1 MTGAGWLPQRHAA
14 GGTMRDRE
22 RRKGTGRALLLLLVA
37 MAAAPRAAAAL
48 TPDEE
53 NTIAV
58 FGRLARGVVY
68 ITTVFAHEG
77 PAPATARRGVGSG
90 FIVSDEG
97 HVLTNAH
104 VVEGSEDILVTIA
117 GERRKARVVGLD
129 SATDVAVL
137 QIENPPSDLTVI
149 PLGGSAG
156 LRIGQKVLAIGNPF
170 GLSQTLTVGVVS
182 GLDRLLPT
190 TRETIAGHVI
200 QTDAAIN
207 VGNSGGPLL
216 TSEGEAV
223 GVNTALIQGAQSIA
237 FAIPID
243 TVKAVLPQLLKEG
256 RVIRP
261 WIGIGG
267 KFVDEGLRKVFNVP
281 LTSGF
286 LVEDVGKGSPAEQ
299 ADIREGTL
307 DVTVNGI
314 RFLLGGDIITQ
325 VNDQPIRTSEDFFK
339 ALAGLKVG
347 DELRLTIFRGGQT
360 LTKTLTLA
368 ERPR

>member
-1 MTGAGWLPQRHAA
+1 
-14 GGTMRDRE
+14 
-22 RRKGTGRALLLLLVA
+22 
-37 MAAAPRAAAAL
+37 
-48 TPDEE
+48 
-53 NTIAV
+53 
-58 FGRLARGVVY
+58 VVY
-68 ITTVFAHEG
+68 VTTIFGHEG
-77 PAPATARRGVGSG
+77 PAAPAARRGVGSG
-90 FIVSDEG
+90 FIVSGEG

-104 VVEGSEDILVTIA
+104 VVEGSDDILVTIA
-117 GERRKARVVGLD
+117 GQQRRKARLIGLD
-129 SATDVAVL
+129 AATEVAVL
-137 QIENPPSDLTVI
+137 QIENPPPDLTVI
-149 PLGGSAG
+149 PLGSSAG
-156 LRIGQKVLAIGNPF
+156 LQIGQKVLAIGNPF

-190 TRETIAGHVI
+190 TRETVAGHVI

-216 TSEGEAV
+216 TSDGKAV

-261 WIGIGG
+261 WIGISG

-286 LVEDVGKGSPAEQ
+286 LVEDVGKGSPAER

-307 DVTVNGI
+307 DVTVKGV

-339 ALAGLKVG
+339 ALAGVEVG
-347 DELRLTIFRGGQT
+347 DELRLTLFRGGET
-360 LTKTLTLA
+360 LTRTLTLA

>member
-1 MTGAGWLPQRHAA
+1 MALVALALGAGWPLQAA
-14 GGTMRDRE
+14 GR
-22 RRKGTGRALLLLLVA
+22 
-37 MAAAPRAAAAL
+37 

-58 FGRLARGVVY
+58 FRRLAPGVVY
-68 ITTVFAHEG
+68 ITTLFAQEG
-77 PAPATARRGVGSG
+77 PAPAPSRRGVGSG
-90 FIVSDEG
+90 FVVSPEG

-104 VVEGSEDILVTIA
+104 VVEGSEDIRVALS
-117 GERRKARVVGLD
+117 GQERRRARLIGLD
-129 SATDVAVL
+129 AATDVAVL
-137 QIENPPSDLTVI
+137 QIENPPPDLTVI
-149 PLGGSAG
+149 PLGTSTG
-156 LRIGQKVLAIGNPF
+156 LEIGQKVLAIGNPF

-182 GLDRLLPT
+182 GLDRFLPT
-190 TRETIAGHVI
+190 TRETVAGHVI

-216 TSEGEAV
+216 TSDGLAV
-223 GVNTALIQGAQSIA
+223 GVNTAIIQGAQSIA

-243 TVKAVLPQLLKEG
+243 TVKAVLPQLLREG

-261 WIGIGG
+261 WIGISG
-267 KFVDEGLRKVFNVP
+267 KFVDEGLRKVFSVP

-286 LVEDVGKGSPAEQ
+286 LVEDVGKGSPAER
-299 ADIREGTL
+299 ADVREGTL
-307 DVTVNGI
+307 DVTVNGV

-339 ALAGLKVG
+339 ALAGLQVG
-347 DELRLTIFRGGQT
+347 TELRLTLFRDGQT

>member
-1 MTGAGWLPQRHAA
+1 
-14 GGTMRDRE
+14 MRDRE
-22 RRKGTGRALLLLLVA
+22 RCHGTWRWALLLLA
-37 MAAAPRAAAAL
+37 MAAAARTAAAAL

-53 NTIAV
+53 NTIAT
-58 FGRLARGVVY
+58 FRRLAPGVVY
-68 ITTVFAHEG
+68 VTTIFGHEG
-77 PAPATARRGVGSG
+77 PAPAPGRRGVGSG

-97 HVLTNAH
+97 HILTNAH

-129 SATDVAVL
+129 AATDVAVL
-137 QIENPPSDLTVI
+137 HVENPPPDLTVI
-149 PLGGSAG
+149 PLGSSAG
-156 LRIGQKVLAIGNPF
+156 LQIGQKVLAIGNPF

-190 TRETIAGHVI
+190 SRETIAGHVI

-286 LVEDVGKGSPAEQ
+286 LVEDVGKGSPAER

-314 RFLLGGDIITQ
+314 RFLLGGDIITR

-347 DELRLTIFRGGQT
+347 DDLRLTLFRGGAT

>member
-1 MTGAGWLPQRHAA
+1 MGDLERR
-14 GGTMRDRE
+14 GGT
-22 RRKGTGRALLLLLVA
+22 RRRAAPLLLVA
-37 MAAAPRAAAAL
+37 LAAVPPAAAAGL

-53 NTIAV
+53 NTIAI
-58 FGRLARGVVY
+58 FQRLAPGVVY

-77 PAPATARRGVGSG
+77 PAVTTARRGVGSG
-90 FIVSDEG
+90 FIVSAEG
-97 HVLTNAH
+97 HLLTNAH
-104 VVEGSEDILVTIA
+104 VVEGSDDILVTIA
-117 GERRKARVVGLD
+117 GQERRKARVVGLD
-129 SATDVAVL
+129 AATDMAVL
-137 QIENPPSDLTVI
+137 QIENPPPNLTVI
-149 PLGGSAG
+149 PLGSSAR
-156 LRIGQKVLAIGNPF
+156 LQIGQKVLAIGNPF

-182 GLDRLLPT
+182 GLDRMLPT
-190 TRETIAGHVI
+190 SRETIAGHVI

-216 TSEGEAV
+216 SSEGEAV

-261 WIGIGG
+261 WIGISG

-299 ADIREGTL
+299 AGIREGTL
-307 DVTVNGI
+307 DVTVNGV

-339 ALAGLKVG
+339 ALAGVKVG
-347 DELRLTIFRGGQT
+347 DDLRLTLFRGGQT
-360 LTKTLTLA
+360 LTRTLTLA

>member
-1 MTGAGWLPQRHAA
+1 MGERDSRGGAWR
-14 GGTMRDRE
+14 
-22 RRKGTGRALLLLLVA
+22 RALVLLLTA
-37 MAAAPRAAAAL
+37 MGAASPAATAAL

-53 NTIAV
+53 NTTAI
-58 FGRLARGVVY
+58 FRRLAPGVVY
-68 ITTVFAHEG
+68 ITTVFGHEG
-77 PAPATARRGVGSG
+77 PAATTARRGVGSG
-90 FIVSDEG
+90 FVVSGEG

-104 VVEGSEDILVTIA
+104 VVEGSDDILVTIA
-117 GERRKARVVGLD
+117 GQERRKARVVGLD
-129 SATDVAVL
+129 AATDVAVL
-137 QIENPPSDLTVI
+137 KIENPPPDLTVI
-149 PLGGSAG
+149 PLGSSSH
-156 LRIGQKVLAIGNPF
+156 LQIGQKVLAIGNPF

-182 GLDRLLPT
+182 GLDRMLPT
-190 TRETIAGHVI
+190 TRETVAGHVI

-216 TSEGEAV
+216 SSDGEAV

-261 WIGIGG
+261 WVGING

-307 DVTVNGI
+307 DVTVNGV

-339 ALAGLKVG
+339 ALAGVKVG
-347 DELRLTIFRGGQT
+347 DDLRLTLFRGGQT

>member
-1 MTGAGWLPQRHAA
+1 M
-14 GGTMRDRE
+14 RE
-22 RRKGTGRALLLLLVA
+22 REYLRGTAGRALLLLALGLGA
-37 MAAAPRAAAAL
+37 SWPLQAAGRTAE
-48 TPDEE
+48 EE

-58 FGRLARGVVY
+58 FRRLAPGVVY
-68 ITTVFAHEG
+68 ITTIFAQEG
-77 PAPATARRGVGSG
+77 PAPTPARRGVGSG
-90 FIVSDEG
+90 FVVSPEG

-104 VVEGSEDILVTIA
+104 VVEGSEDIRVALS
-117 GERRKARVVGLD
+117 GQERRRARLIGLD
-129 SATDVAVL
+129 AATDVAVL
-137 QIENPPSDLTVI
+137 QIENPPPDLTVI
-149 PLGGSAG
+149 PLGTSTG
-156 LRIGQKVLAIGNPF
+156 LQIGQKVLAIGNPF

-182 GLDRLLPT
+182 GLERFLPT
-190 TRETIAGHVI
+190 SRETVAGHVI

-216 TSEGEAV
+216 TSDGQAV
-223 GVNTALIQGAQSIA
+223 GVNTAIIQGAQSIA

-243 TVKAVLPQLLKEG
+243 TVKAVLPQLLREG

-261 WIGIGG
+261 WIGISG

-281 LTSGF
+281 LASGF
-286 LVEDVGKGSPAEQ
+286 LVEDVGKGSPAER

-307 DVTVNGI
+307 DVTVNGV

-325 VNDQPIRTSEDFFK
+325 VNDRPIRTSEDFFK
-339 ALAGLKVG
+339 ALAGLHVG
-347 DELRLTIFRGGQT
+347 AELRLTLFRDGQT

>member
-1 MTGAGWLPQRHAA
+1 MRKREGLRGTARRALVLLVLALGPAWPLQAA
-14 GGTMRDRE
+14 G
-22 RRKGTGRALLLLLVA
+22 
-37 MAAAPRAAAAL
+37 L

-53 NTIAV
+53 NTIAI
-58 FGRLARGVVY
+58 FRRLAPGVVY
-68 ITTVFAHEG
+68 ITTIFAQEG
-77 PAPATARRGVGSG
+77 PAPAPARRAVGSG
-90 FIVSDEG
+90 FVVSPEG

-104 VVEGSEDILVTIA
+104 VVEGSEDIRVALS
-117 GERRKARVVGLD
+117 GQERRRARLIGLD
-129 SATDVAVL
+129 AATDVAVL
-137 QIENPPSDLTVI
+137 QIENPLPDLTVI
-149 PLGGSAG
+149 PLGTSTG
-156 LRIGQKVLAIGNPF
+156 LEIGQKVLAIGNPF

-190 TRETIAGHVI
+190 TRETVAGHVI

-216 TSEGEAV
+216 TSDGLAV
-223 GVNTALIQGAQSIA
+223 GVNTAIIQGAQSIA

-243 TVKAVLPQLLKEG
+243 TVKAVLPQLLREG

-261 WIGIGG
+261 WIGISG
-267 KFVDEGLRKVFNVP
+267 KFVDEGLQKVFNVP

-286 LVEDVGKGSPAEQ
+286 LVEDVGKGSPAER

-307 DVTVNGI
+307 DVTVNGV

-325 VNDQPIRTSEDFFK
+325 VNDRPIRTSEDFFK
-339 ALAGLKVG
+339 ALAGLQVG
-347 DELRLTIFRGGQT
+347 AELRLTLFRDGQT

>member
-1 MTGAGWLPQRHAA
+1 MREREGLRGAAGRALVLLVLALGAGWPVQAA
-14 GGTMRDRE
+14 GR
-22 RRKGTGRALLLLLVA
+22 
-37 MAAAPRAAAAL
+37 

-58 FGRLARGVVY
+58 FRRLAPGVVY
-68 ITTVFAHEG
+68 ITTLFAQEG
-77 PAPATARRGVGSG
+77 PAPAPARRGVGSG
-90 FIVSDEG
+90 FVVSPEG

-104 VVEGSEDILVTIA
+104 VVEGSEDIRVALP
-117 GERRKARVVGLD
+117 GHERRRARLIGLD
-129 SATDVAVL
+129 AATDVAVL
-137 QIENPPSDLTVI
+137 QIENPPPDLTVI
-149 PLGGSAG
+149 PLGTSTG
-156 LRIGQKVLAIGNPF
+156 LEIGQKVLAIGNPF

-182 GLDRLLPT
+182 GLERFLPT
-190 TRETIAGHVI
+190 SRETVAGHVI

-216 TSEGEAV
+216 TSDGQAV
-223 GVNTALIQGAQSIA
+223 GVNTAIIQGAQSIA

-243 TVKAVLPQLLKEG
+243 TVKAVLPQLLREG

-261 WIGIGG
+261 WIGISG

-286 LVEDVGKGSPAEQ
+286 LVEDVGKGSPAER

-307 DVTVNGI
+307 DVTVNGV

-339 ALAGLKVG
+339 ALAGLHVG
-347 DELRLTIFRGGQT
+347 AELRLTLFRDGQT

>member
-1 MTGAGWLPQRHAA
+1 MGDGEKHRGMW
-14 GGTMRDRE
+14 
-22 RRKGTGRALLLLLVA
+22 RRGLVLLLAA
-37 MAAAPRAAAAL
+37 MGAVPGAATAAL

-53 NTIAV
+53 NTTAV
-58 FGRLARGVVY
+58 FRRLAPGVVY
-68 ITTVFAHEG
+68 VTTVFAHEG
-77 PAPATARRGVGSG
+77 PAAPTARRGVGSG
-90 FIVSDEG
+90 FIVSGEG

-104 VVEGSEDILVTIA
+104 VVEGSDDILVTIA
-117 GERRKARVVGLD
+117 GQQRRKARVVGLD
-129 SATDVAVL
+129 AATDVAVL
-137 QIENPPSDLTVI
+137 QIENPPPDLTVI
-149 PLGGSAG
+149 PLGSSAG
-156 LRIGQKVLAIGNPF
+156 LQIGQKVLAIGNPF

-182 GLDRLLPT
+182 GLDRMLPT
-190 TRETIAGHVI
+190 TRETVAVHVI

-216 TSEGEAV
+216 SSNGEAV

-243 TVKAVLPQLLKEG
+243 TVKAVLPQLLREG

-261 WIGIGG
+261 WLGING

-286 LVEDVGKGSPAEQ
+286 LVEDVGKGSPAER

-307 DVTVNGI
+307 DVTVNGV

-325 VNDQPIRTSEDFFK
+325 VNEQPIRTSEDFFK
-339 ALAGLKVG
+339 ALAGIKVG
-347 DELRLTIFRGGQT
+347 DELRLTLFRGGQT

>member
-1 MTGAGWLPQRHAA
+1 MGEWDSR
-14 GGTMRDRE
+14 
-22 RRKGTGRALLLLLVA
+22 TGRRWRALILLLVA
-37 MAAAPRAAAAL
+37 MGAAPSAAMAGL
-48 TPDEE
+48 SPDEE
-53 NTIAV
+53 NTIAI
-58 FGRLARGVVY
+58 FRRLAPGVVY

-77 PAPATARRGVGSG
+77 PAAPATRRGVGSG
-90 FIVSDEG
+90 FIVSREG
-97 HVLTNAH
+97 LILTNAH
-104 VVEGSEDILVTIA
+104 VVEGSDEILVTIA
-117 GERRKARVVGLD
+117 GEGRRKGRVVGLD
-129 SATDVAVL
+129 AATDVAVL
-137 QIENPPSDLTVI
+137 KIENPPPDLTVV
-149 PLGGSAG
+149 PLGSSAS
-156 LRIGQKVLAIGNPF
+156 LQIGQKVLAIGNPF

-216 TSEGEAV
+216 TSDGEAV

-261 WIGIGG
+261 WIGISG
-267 KFVDEGLRKVFNVP
+267 KFVDEGLNKVFNVP

-286 LVEDVGKGSPAEQ
+286 LVEDVGKGSPAER

-307 DVTVNGI
+307 DVTVNGV
-314 RFLLGGDIITQ
+314 RFLLGGDIITK

-339 ALAGLKVG
+339 AMAGGKVG
-347 DELRLTIFRGGQT
+347 DEFRLTLFRGGQII
-360 LTKTLTLA
+360 TKTLTLA

>member
-1 MTGAGWLPQRHAA
+1 MRKREGLRGAARPALVLLVLALGAGWPPQAA
-14 GGTMRDRE
+14 G
-22 RRKGTGRALLLLLVA
+22 
-37 MAAAPRAAAAL
+37 L

-58 FGRLARGVVY
+58 FRRLAPGVVY
-68 ITTVFAHEG
+68 ITTIFAQEG
-77 PAPATARRGVGSG
+77 PAPAPARRGVGSG
-90 FIVSDEG
+90 FVVSPEG

-104 VVEGSEDILVTIA
+104 VVEGSEDIRVALS
-117 GERRKARVVGLD
+117 GQERRRARLIGLD
-129 SATDVAVL
+129 AATDVAVL
-137 QIENPPSDLTVI
+137 QIENPPPDLTVI
-149 PLGGSAG
+149 PLGTSTG
-156 LRIGQKVLAIGNPF
+156 LEIGQKVLAIGNPF

-190 TRETIAGHVI
+190 SRETVAGHVI

-216 TSEGEAV
+216 TSDGLAI

-243 TVKAVLPQLLKEG
+243 TVKVVLPQLLREG

-261 WIGIGG
+261 WIGISG
-267 KFVDEGLRKVFNVP
+267 KFVDEGLRKIFNVP

-286 LVEDVGKGSPAEQ
+286 LVEDVGKGSPAER

-307 DVTVNGI
+307 DVTVNGV
-314 RFLLGGDIITQ
+314 RFLLGGDIITR

-339 ALAGLKVG
+339 ALAGVKVG
-347 DELRLTIFRGGQT
+347 DELRLTLFRDGQT
-360 LTKTLTLA
+360 LSKTLTLA